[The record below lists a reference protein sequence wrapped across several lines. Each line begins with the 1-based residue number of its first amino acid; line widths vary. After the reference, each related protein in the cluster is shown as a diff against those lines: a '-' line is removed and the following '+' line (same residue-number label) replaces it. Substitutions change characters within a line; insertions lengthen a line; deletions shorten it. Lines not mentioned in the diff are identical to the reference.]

1 MDRTNIQLDFMA
13 FLSGTVLSIP
23 TSGLLAGTIGW
34 ESVFYVHGG
43 LAVIWLF
50 LWAILISDSPEMNR
64 FVSIEEKKFISEHH
78 ANSGSSVDEKVG
90 VFLSCKT

>member
-1 MDRTNIQLDFMA
+1 M
-13 FLSGTVLSIP
+13 SIP
-23 TSGLLAGTIGW
+23 TTGLLAGTVGW

-64 FVSIEEKKFISEHH
+64 FISVEEKNFISEHH
-78 ANSGSSVDEKVG
+78 SHGSSPPDQKVSKGQLISRCPFG
-90 VFLSCKT
+90 VFKLNQKPTKCL